1 MPPPRPTK
9 SQPRASTRNSSR
21 RNPSAQSPRQT
32 VPRSTRQN
40 PMLVAG
46 MSPYSPV
53 ERGPVVPQ
61 VAPAPSARRYP
72 ARRLVRDVV
81 CGAVVI
87 GPKDRDPPTQKVGA
101 SRAAPLRS
109 RLSNDG
115 ELAPQHRYRLA
126 TEHDARAIQ
135 AYAHHATAR
144 RRLVGRHLGLVEA
157 LAPER
162 RERAVRRSGGRILAN
177 TNPRREEARYEVV
190 AARGRA
196 TRHYDATGVHP
207 LEAGEVRLE
216 GADVVLGLELDEVV
230 EVAAAHPASLC
241 AQRVGEPGRRR
252 GGRSGRKGSLG
263 GPQQL

>member
-1 MPPPRPTK
+1 MPPPRHNK

-21 RNPSAQSPRQT
+21 RNPSAQTPRQT

-87 GPKDRDPPTQKVGA
+87 GPKDRGPPAQKVGA

-126 TEHDARAIQ
+126 TEHDARAVQ
-135 AYAHHATAR
+135 AHADHAAAR

-162 RERAVRRSGGRILAN
+162 REPAVRRSGGRVLAN

-196 TRHYDATGVHP
+196 TCHHDATGVYP

-216 GADVVLGLELDEVV
+216 GADVVPGLELDEVV
-230 EVAAAHPASLC
+230 EVAEDHPPSIC
-241 AQRVGEPGRRR
+241 PTQQ
-252 GGRSGRKGSLG
+252 G
-263 GPQQL
+263 GPRPHRDAAGSTPRGS